1 MDWPQ
6 TVAEPPDY
14 RSIILPDRVRLDFD
28 QYFTSLYLEWL
39 VDLGVYVYTHYI
51 LKLSFIYLFH
61 HQSNNGVDG
70 LG

>member
-39 VDLGVYVYTHYI
+39 VDLGVMFI
-51 LKLSFIYLFH
+51 PIISSSSLSFIC
-61 HQSNNGVDG
+61 STINPTTVWMD
-70 LG
+70 